1 MAIVTRVDG
10 HEAPGRTTGKRD
22 GHCIAPAAVSGATEN
37 AGPENEGPKKHQ

>member
-22 GHCIAPAAVSGATEN
+22 GHCIAAAVSGATEN